1 MAQHPSQTGVLG
13 TSSSSF
19 PSSHAKIANPKDTPY
34 FIDNEFRFSATK
46 DLIDVH
52 DPATNDLVSKVPKM
66 TESELEE
73 VLQAAETAFP
83 AWKGMST
90 IARQQIMFRFV
101 GLIRE
106 HWDRLAAV
114 ITLEQGKT
122 LADSKGDVLRGLQ
135 VAEAACAGP
144 EYMKGEVLEVAKDME
159 TRTYR
164 EPLGVVGVIC
174 PFNFPAMIPLWCI
187 PVATITGNTVVLKPS
202 ERAPGAAMIL
212 MELAEQAGFPKGVI
226 NVVHGAHD
234 TVNFLLDYPL
244 IKAISF
250 VGSNQAGEYIF
261 EKGSASGKR
270 VQANLGA
277 KNHAVVLPDSDK
289 DSTLEAITAAAFGAA
304 GQRCMALS
312 ALVLVG
318 ETKDWLQELVDRAKG
333 LRVDGGFE
341 PDADLGPV
349 VTPQSKLRINKLVT
363 SAESEGA
370 TVLLDGR
377 VFEHKKYPN
386 GNWVAPTII
395 CDVTPS
401 MQCYKEEIFGP
412 VLVCLHADSLDDA
425 ISVVNANPYGNG
437 TAIFTSSGVSAERF
451 RKNIEAG
458 QVGINVPIPV
468 PLPMF
473 SFTGNKRSV
482 AGGGANTFYGKPG
495 VSFYTQLKT
504 VTSKWAGR
512 DSQPGKMTL
521 SMPTNS

>member
-1 MAQHPSQTGVLG
+1 
-13 TSSSSF
+13 
-19 PSSHAKIANPKDTPY
+19 
-34 FIDNEFRFSATK
+34 
-46 DLIDVH
+46 
-52 DPATNDLVSKVPKM
+52 
-66 TESELEE
+66 
-73 VLQAAETAFP
+73 
-83 AWKGMST
+83 
-90 IARQQIMFRFV
+90 
-101 GLIRE
+101 
-106 HWDRLAAV
+106 
-114 ITLEQGKT
+114 
-122 LADSKGDVLRGLQ
+122 
-135 VAEAACAGP
+135 
-144 EYMKGEVLEVAKDME
+144 
-159 TRTYR
+159 
-164 EPLGVVGVIC
+164 
-174 PFNFPAMIPLWCI
+174 
-187 PVATITGNTVVLKPS
+187 
-202 ERAPGAAMIL
+202 
-212 MELAEQAGFPKGVI
+212 
-226 NVVHGAHD
+226 
-234 TVNFLLDYPL
+234 
-244 IKAISF
+244 
-250 VGSNQAGEYIF
+250 
-261 EKGSASGKR
+261 
-270 VQANLGA
+270 
-277 KNHAVVLPDSDK
+277 
-289 DSTLEAITAAAFGAA
+289 
-304 GQRCMALS
+304 MALS